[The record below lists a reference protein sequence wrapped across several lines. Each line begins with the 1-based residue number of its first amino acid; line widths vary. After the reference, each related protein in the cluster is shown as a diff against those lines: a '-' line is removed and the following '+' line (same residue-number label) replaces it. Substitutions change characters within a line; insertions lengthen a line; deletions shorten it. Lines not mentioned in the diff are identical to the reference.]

1 MIRVACLHGAT
12 WRDQVLPPGTL
23 PPKEAEDFPLLA
35 AAAAAHH
42 LQLEARTWQDPSVV
56 DGGYDAVLIRACWDY
71 TTQEAAF
78 LGALDR
84 LEAGGVRLFNPAA
97 VVRWNSRKTYLK
109 HLAAA
114 GADIIDTIWLEAVTP
129 RAVAKVFSDFDAAE
143 IVLKPQVG
151 AGSRETIR
159 LKRNGWSE
167 HDLLAGPQG
176 PAMAQPFQPAIETDG
191 EWSAFLFGGQRAHV
205 IHKQPAQGDWYA
217 NTINARFAAAD
228 PPADLDAQVPKALAG
243 APKGLLYARA
253 DFVRGTDGRLK
264 LIELEAIEPY
274 LFLTYA
280 PSAADALARALAAT
294 LRG

>member
-1 MIRVACLHGAT
+1 MIKVACLNGQA
-12 WRDQVLPPGTL
+12 WRGETLAPGTL
-23 PPKEAEDFPLLA
+23 PPKEADDFPLLA
-35 AAAAAHH
+35 TAAAQHG
-42 LQLEARTWQDPSVV
+42 LQLEPRIWQDPTVAT
-56 DGGYDAVLIRACWDY
+56 GGYDAVLIRACWDY
-71 TTQEAAF
+71 TTQQEAF
-78 LGALDR
+78 LAALDR
-84 LEAGGVRLFNPAA
+84 LEAAGLRLFNPAS
-97 VVRWNSRKTYLK
+97 VVRWNSCKTYLRD
-109 HLAAA
+109 LATA
-114 GADIIDTIWLEAVTP
+114 GADVIDTIWLDAVTP

-205 IHKQPAQGDWYA
+205 IHKRPAPGDWYA
-217 NTINARFAAAD
+217 NVAGAHFAAA
-228 PPADLDAQVPKALAG
+228 PPPPDLDALVPKALAG
-243 APKGLLYARA
+243 APAGLLYARA

-280 PSAADALARALAAT
+280 PSAADDLVRALAAA
-294 LRG
+294 LAG